1 LAGIQHRESDTTG
14 TRRIVHKEQV
24 YRSAQTTNERRRDDH
39 VGIRAIEDL
48 VDLDGKLQIGRAH
61 ENRREP
67 QAWQVIMV
75 IEQCQVAWQPTLL
88 ENSGEIHDRDIVDGQ
103 RDIHGAAAPAT
114 RLKKRL
120 QARLD
125 RFKLARVSVYV
136 WYCK

>member
-1 LAGIQHRESDTTG
+1 MTTLASVQSRISWIWTG
-14 TRRIVHKEQV
+14 SS
-24 YRSAQTTNERRRDDH
+24 RSA
-39 VGIRAIEDL
+39 AP
-48 VDLDGKLQIGRAH
+48 